1 MSQLFMGMFYKAF
14 LHFWTWYHIYTPNW
28 PYYEEGVIL
37 PNDIFWLVEGHDPF
51 PWMSIPHPT
60 PLFACR
66 LTLEHSQK
74 INKSNVIRFHL
85 WIPKSAWRI
94 HLSLARYFSTICQNA
109 KEWNNMPTKYNFQ
122 IGFPM
127 STCSNGIQFTRTWD
141 PTQPSTSLLI
151 VPTWCLTSKSYSY
164 KMKAHLANFPM
175 SQSNSMNHVNGWQ
188 LVTKAN
194 GLPNK

>member
-1 MSQLFMGMFYKAF
+1 M
-14 LHFWTWYHIYTPNW
+14 N
-28 PYYEEGVIL
+28 
-37 PNDIFWLVEGHDPF
+37 
-51 PWMSIPHPT
+51 
-60 PLFACR
+60 
-66 LTLEHSQK
+66 
-74 INKSNVIRFHL
+74 
-85 WIPKSAWRI
+85 IPKKSTSPMSLGSTFEFPKVLEESTWAW
-94 HLSLARYFSTICQNA
+94 HDTFQQLCQNA